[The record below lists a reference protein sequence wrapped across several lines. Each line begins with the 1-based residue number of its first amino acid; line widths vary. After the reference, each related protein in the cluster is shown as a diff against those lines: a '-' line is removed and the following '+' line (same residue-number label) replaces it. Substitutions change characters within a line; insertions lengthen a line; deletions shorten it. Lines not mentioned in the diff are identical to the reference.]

1 MTNRRGSDRSVETRA
16 AASRAGHG
24 MAGNPA
30 ANRLTNLRPTLNGHL
45 LFLRGFLKHPR
56 EVASV
61 VPSSRFLEQR
71 IVKLAAV
78 AAATSIVELGPGT
91 GGTTRAILRAMPKD
105 ARLLSVEI
113 NPVFHALLGQIEDPR
128 FIVHLGSAEELRG
141 ALARY
146 GMPAPQAIIS
156 GIPFSTMSRAVA
168 CRVLDAV
175 TEVLPTGGR
184 FVAYQVRDH
193 VHRLCRPYLG
203 PARVEVELLNIPPL
217 RVFQWEK
224 NGVYRSGGE
233 RECIER
239 GERAPS

>member
-1 MTNRRGSDRSVETRA
+1 MTLRSRGHDRSMESRG
-16 AASRAGHG
+16 AASHAGH
-24 MAGNPA
+24 AKAAKPA
-30 ANRLTNLRPTLNGHL
+30 ANRLNNLRPTLNGHL

-61 VPSSRFLEQR
+61 VPSSRFVEQR

-78 AAATSIVELGPGT
+78 CAATSIVELGPGT
-91 GGTTRAILRAMPKD
+91 GGTTRAILRSMPQE

-113 NPVFHALLGQIEDPR
+113 NPVFHALLGRLQDPR
-128 FIVHLGSAEELRG
+128 FNVHLGSAEELRDL
-141 ALARY
+141 LARY

-156 GIPFSTMSRAVA
+156 GIPFSTMSRSMA
-168 CRVLDAV
+168 CRILNAIA
-175 TEVLPTGGR
+175 EVLPTGGR

-224 NGVYRSGGE
+224 NGVARPAYEAS
-233 RECIER
+233 
-239 GERAPS
+239 

>member
-1 MTNRRGSDRSVETRA
+1 MTKRSRGSDRSAETRA
-16 AASRAGHG
+16 AASRASHG
-24 MAGNPA
+24 MAGNPDQ
-30 ANRLTNLRPTLNGHL
+30 RLTNLRPTLNGHL

-128 FIVHLGSAEELRG
+128 LIVHLGSAEELRG

-156 GIPFSTMSRAVA
+156 GIPFSTMSRTVA

-203 PARVEVELLNIPPL
+203 PARVEVELLNIPPQ

-224 NGVYRSGGE
+224 NGVQGAAEPG
-233 RECIER
+233 
-239 GERAPS
+239 

>member
-1 MTNRRGSDRSVETRA
+1 
-16 AASRAGHG
+16 
-24 MAGNPA
+24 
-30 ANRLTNLRPTLNGHL
+30 
-45 LFLRGFLKHPR
+45 
-56 EVASV
+56 
-61 VPSSRFLEQR
+61 
-71 IVKLAAV
+71 
-78 AAATSIVELGPGT
+78 
-91 GGTTRAILRAMPKD
+91 MPKD
-105 ARLLSVEI
+105 ARLLSIEI

-128 FIVHLGSAEELRG
+128 FTVHRGSAEGLRS